1 MEKKKT
7 LLLLGILIVL
17 LLAMGIAFLRTNSS
31 PQRLAPAEVSQP
43 RDYRNNW
50 VRKGAVPSQKMED
63 LKEEEILGIPAS
75 RADAERRVAPTPDL
89 PSPTNAD
96 GQKFQNNRPY
106 VPERISGRPG
116 NVYHSTDQAFQERN
130 NSRPY
135 RDFNRYSGG
144 GNSGLSGQGPALAES
159 GLSSQE
165 RIKEMVSPFLGGL
178 SKKQASDLNRSLNEM
193 PARIER
199 AILRAMLPKSKKDA
213 NIEKYLQRNRA
224 DGTTTTQESGPF
236 AEVLNQVA
244 SQKANIVKSMGNAY
258 GAAAAKDAGKV
269 MDAYQKELSNTLNN
283 SAGKTPE
290 QVAQQARQLGQKY
303 NEKLEKVSQQRGLEK
318 YKNELIE
325 KDNAFLADIERSY
338 GSEVASK
345 MGQTF
350 EQARQRELELA
361 QAGLSPEEYYQQL
374 VEEQDRRRKEAQNV
388 VTSSGQSL
396 KGYFD
401 AEDKKVQKLLSDL
414 QEDEAQ
420 GKTVPV
426 VYRASQPEVDSRV
439 ADVLKQKESILPKV
453 QPMYGQEGAQ
463 RVEKIYQSYEQEVRG
478 LWEDAQTT
486 YEEKIRGQEE
496 ARQKANR
503 QLEELQRSPE
513 MRQALENNQV
523 ETALTRIMQDPSLA
537 NASAE
542 ERAALENAARPILRD
557 MYAEINALPE
567 NLSPQERDRKIKEIQ
582 QQAQQRLS
590 GGGQQNPNGQQ

>member
-116 NVYHSTDQAFQERN
+116 NVYHSTDQAFQEGN

-290 QVAQQARQLGQKY
+290 QVAQQARQLSQKY

-463 RVEKIYQSYEQEVRG
+463 RVEKIYQSYEQEVRD

-486 YEEKIRGQEE
+486 YEEKIRRQEE

-523 ETALTRIMQDPSLA
+523 ETALTQIMQDPSLA